1 VKAERVSSNLRV
13 LVVVLGALACSKPP
27 PAVANPHVRML
38 QGDPNGD
45 LAPVVAKQY
54 AASKAEGR
62 RLVVYVG
69 ATWCEPCQRFHHAVE
84 QGQLDHDF
92 PDLDLL
98 AFDADLDGERLE
110 WAGYHSDLIPLL
122 ALPNADGKASG
133 QKVEGSIKGDG
144 AVGDLAPRLRGLLGR

>member
-1 VKAERVSSNLRV
+1 MARLW
-13 LVVVLGALACSKPP
+13 LVVLLSAASCTKSPP
-27 PAVANPHVRML
+27 SVASPHVRL
-38 QGDPNGD
+38 ITGDPNGD
-45 LAPVVAKQY
+45 LAPVVARQQ

-62 RLVVYVG
+62 TVVVYVG

-98 AFDADLDGERLE
+98 TFDADLDGERLE

-122 ALPNADGKASG
+122 ALPGADGKASG
-133 QKVEGSIKGDG
+133 KKLEGSIKGEG
-144 AVGDLAPRLRGLLGR
+144 AVNELTPRLRALLGR

>member
-1 VKAERVSSNLRV
+1 MAFNVRVMAV
-13 LVVVLGALACSKPP
+13 MLVGLACTKPP
-27 PAVANPHVRML
+27 PAVANPHVRLL
-38 QGDPNGD
+38 QGDPNGE

-69 ATWCEPCQRFHHAVE
+69 ATWCEPCQRLHQAVE
-84 QGQLDHDF
+84 QGQLDRDF

-122 ALPNADGKASG
+122 ALPNADGKASAR
-133 QKVEGSIKGDG
+133 KLEGSIKGDG
-144 AVGDLAPRLRGLLGR
+144 AVGNLAPRLRALLDR